1 MERKIMSKRGVLVV
15 GHGSKL
21 EYSKKAVCFFAE
33 KLRER
38 VGLPVEVGFMNINE
52 PGINESLMK
61 LVNSGVETVY
71 VLPAFLAHGIHTTR
85 DITRKIG
92 LTEGSKEGL
101 VSVNGTTVLLKY
113 CDPIGPD
120 ERVVDILEERLKQ
133 KIGNT

>member
-1 MERKIMSKRGVLVV
+1 MSNEGVLIV

-21 EYSKKAVCFFAE
+21 EYSKEAVCFFAD

-38 VGLPVEVGFMNINE
+38 IGLPVEVGFMNINE
-52 PGINESLMK
+52 PDINESLRK
-61 LVNSGVETVY
+61 LVDHGAETVY

-92 LTEGSKEGL
+92 LPEGSNEGQ
-101 VSVNGTTVLLKY
+101 VSINGTRVVLKY

-133 KIGNT
+133 RIGNT